1 VLYQSELQTGLAA
14 VRQAAG
20 LCRSVQSALAAV
32 SMAKADSSPVTIAD
46 FGSQAL
52 ICRALRGAFPG
63 DPVIAEEGAAE
74 LRTAEGAAFLRRVLE
89 ECQRAGVECTAD
101 DVCSWIDHGGAST
114 FSPRFWTLD
123 PIDGTKGFLRSEQYA
138 ISLAL
143 VINGQIEAGIL
154 GCPNMTFPGM
164 TEPGVLAWAVRGGGA
179 WQRPLWKDNATALPL
194 QTTVTTSLDQLRVC
208 ESVESGHSA
217 HGWSGLIAR
226 DLGITADPLRMDSQC
241 KYLAVA
247 RGDAD
252 LYLRLPT
259 KKGYAEKIWDHAGGV
274 LLVQESGGMVTDICG
289 RLCDFRQGSALTA
302 NEGVVA
308 TNGRVHPIVLGAIS
322 RNRPAAGATL

>member
-1 VLYQSELQTGLAA
+1 MQFQSELKTGLAA

-20 LCRSVQSALAAV
+20 LCRSVQTALAAAAM
-32 SMAKADSSPVTIAD
+32 SKADSSPVTIAD

-52 ICRALRGAFPG
+52 ICRALREAFPG

-74 LRTAEGAAFLRRVLE
+74 LRTDGGAAFLQRVHD
-89 ECQRAGVECTAD
+89 ECLRAGATGTTE
-101 DVCSWIDHGGAST
+101 DVCSWIDHGGSNVY
-114 FSPRFWTLD
+114 SPRFWTLD
-123 PIDGTKGFLRSEQYA
+123 PIDGTKGFLRCEQYA

-143 VINGQIEAGIL
+143 VINGQIEIGIL
-154 GCPNMTFPGM
+154 GCPNMAFPGA

-179 WQRPLWKDNATALPL
+179 WQRPLWQDNAAALPL
-194 QTTVTTSLDQLRVC
+194 RTTVTTSLADLRVC

-217 HGWSGLIAR
+217 HDWSGLIVR
-226 DLGITADPLRMDSQC
+226 DLGITAAPVRMDSQC

-274 LLVQESGGMVTDICG
+274 LLVQEAGGMVTDICG

-302 NEGVVA
+302 NEGVAA
-308 TNGRVHPIVLGAIS
+308 TNGRVHPIVLQAIG
-322 RNRPAAGATL
+322 RNRPTVAATP

>member
-1 VLYQSELQTGLAA
+1 MQYHSELKIALAA

-20 LCRSVQSALAAV
+20 LCRSVQSALAGD
-32 SMAKADSSPVTIAD
+32 SMSKADSSPVTIAD

-52 ICRALRGAFPG
+52 ICRTLQTSFPT

-74 LRTAEGAAFLRRVLE
+74 LRTAEGSVFLQRVLA
-89 ECQRAGVECTAD
+89 ECALAGATGSAE
-101 DVCSWIDHGGAST
+101 DVCGWIDHGGSST
-114 FSPRFWTLD
+114 YSPRFWTLD
-123 PIDGTKGFLRSEQYA
+123 PIDGTKGFLRCEQYA

-143 VINGQIEAGIL
+143 LINGQIELAIL
-154 GCPNMTFPGM
+154 GCPNMAFPNV

-179 WQRPLWKDNATALPL
+179 WQQPLWQESVPPVPLRTAP
-194 QTTVTTSLDQLRVC
+194 TTNLGELRVC

-217 HGWSGLIAR
+217 HDWSGLIVK
-226 DLGITADPLRMDSQC
+226 DLGTTVAPVRMDSQC

-274 LLVQESGGMVTDICG
+274 LLVQEAGGMVTDIRG
-289 RLCDFRQGSALTA
+289 QLCDFRHGSTLKN
-302 NEGVVA
+302 NEGITA
-308 TNGRVHPIVLGAIS
+308 TNGRVHPIVLRAVE
-322 RNRPAAGATL
+322 RHRPAATATP